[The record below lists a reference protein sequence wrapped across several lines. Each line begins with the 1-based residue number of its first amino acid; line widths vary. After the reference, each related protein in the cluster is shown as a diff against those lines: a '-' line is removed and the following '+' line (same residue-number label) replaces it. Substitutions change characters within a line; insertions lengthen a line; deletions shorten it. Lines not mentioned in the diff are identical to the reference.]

1 MSLHVV
7 DVKRRLVRFLQ
18 RKETPAWLRA
28 EQAQADEIEAL
39 VAAVVRRAPHDP
51 QALADWWARM
61 EAALDER
68 CGRRWP
74 AARDIAAVAAEC
86 GAPEAPGPVR
96 SARETDV
103 SDPAELAAGRMRAG
117 EPVGE
122 GWLYG
127 IGACEIVARGL
138 VDRDTMQRY
147 RTGAYRA
154 RRALLGEDAALRWV
168 QSAEAD
174 HERATAVWRAR
185 NDLTLRR
192 DAADVSHV
200 RRMGTA

>member
-39 VAAVVRRAPHDP
+39 VAAVVRRAPRDP

-61 EAALDER
+61 EAELDER
-68 CGRRWP
+68 CGHRWP
-74 AARDIAAVAAEC
+74 GARDIAAVAVEC
-86 GAPEAPGPVR
+86 GASEAPRRVQ
-96 SARETDV
+96 SAHESDGI
-103 SDPAELAAGRMRAG
+103 DPAEVAARRMRAG

-127 IGACEIVARGL
+127 VGACEIVARGL
-138 VDRDTMQRY
+138 VDGETMQHY
-147 RTGAYRA
+147 RTGAYRS

-168 QSAEAD
+168 QSAEAE
-174 HERATAVWRAR
+174 HERAADVWRAR

-192 DAADVSHV
+192 DAADVSLV
-200 RRMGTA
+200 TRMGAA